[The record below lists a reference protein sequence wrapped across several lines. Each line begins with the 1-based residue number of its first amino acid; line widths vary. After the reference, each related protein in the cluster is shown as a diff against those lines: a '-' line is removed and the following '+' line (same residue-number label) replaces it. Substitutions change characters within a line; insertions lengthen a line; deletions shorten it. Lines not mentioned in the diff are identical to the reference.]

1 MTGKL
6 AQESQLD
13 ECLGFVDCIL
23 SNENYT
29 DVVVIIG
36 DTSFDCTEGNNG
48 YDRFANL
55 LSGFNIFHCDN
66 FMLIKVTDLLISIM
80 LQEVTSPALITFCDN
95 LWCQTST

>member
-1 MTGKL
+1 MTSVWDL
-6 AQESQLD
+6 LTAF
-13 ECLGFVDCIL
+13 CLTKIIL
-23 SNENYT
+23 IILI
-29 DVVVIIG
+29 VIIG

-80 LQEVTSPALITFCDN
+80 L
-95 LWCQTST
+95 